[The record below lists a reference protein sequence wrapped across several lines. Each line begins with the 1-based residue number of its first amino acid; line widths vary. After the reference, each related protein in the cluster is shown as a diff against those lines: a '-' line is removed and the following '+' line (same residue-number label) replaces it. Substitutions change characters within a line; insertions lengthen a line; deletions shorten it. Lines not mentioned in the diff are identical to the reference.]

1 MMDEMKGEREREV
14 SHDAEDVGLSNW
26 AKGEATY

>member
-1 MMDEMKGEREREV
+1 MMDEMKGERERKV

-26 AKGEATY
+26 VKGEAIY